1 MYARKKSVSM
11 KLVVLLLAVV
21 LVFGCAVGGTLAW
34 LLDKTD
40 PVVNTYTTANIDI
53 TLTETGNTDGDDA
66 DTEPDSWTAK
76 LIPGTDIKKDP
87 KVTVLKNSEDC
98 WLFVKIVESSVN
110 VTVGTD
116 TKSFGDYITYE
127 VDLYNETTNP
137 DGWRELDKTNYPG
150 VYYRE
155 VSDSTEDQSFY
166 VLAGTGDGDLKNGYV
181 HIPDTVTKDM
191 EDALKTAN
199 TSPTLTF
206 TAYAVQKE
214 GFTET
219 VDGETGVVRAWKQ
232 AQILENNS
240 NP

>member
-40 PVVNTYTTANIDI
+40 PVVNTFTTANIDI
-53 TLTETGNTDGDDA
+53 TLTETWNTDGDDA

-87 KVTVLKNSEDC
+87 KVTVTANSENC
-98 WLFVKIVESSVN
+98 WLFVKVTESEVSVK
-110 VTVGTD
+110 VGETTHD
-116 TKSFGDYITYE
+116 FDDFITYAIA
-127 VDLYNETTNP
+127 NEWTKLG
-137 DGWRELDKTNYPG
+137 DSYPG

-155 VSDSTEDQSFY
+155 VSASTANQDFY
-166 VLAGTGDGDLKNGYV
+166 VLAGPTAVEGETVDNSLTNGYV

-191 EDALKTAN
+191 EDALKNAN

-219 VDGETGVVRAWKQ
+219 VDGKTGVVRAWEQ
-232 AQILENNS
+232 AQTLENNS